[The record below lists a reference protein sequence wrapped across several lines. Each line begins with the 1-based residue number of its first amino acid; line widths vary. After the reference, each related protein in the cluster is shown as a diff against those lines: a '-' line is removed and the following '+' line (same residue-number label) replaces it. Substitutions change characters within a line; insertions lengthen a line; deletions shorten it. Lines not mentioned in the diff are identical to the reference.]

1 MEKDIST
8 TEASVEEARGGVKK
22 LQKELGKL
30 EAELKSSEVRTL
42 RIFNLGLSETWLSSR
57 TD

>member
-8 TEASVEEARGGVKK
+8 AEASVEEARGGVKK

-42 RIFNLGLSETWLSSR
+42 RIFNLGIPETWPSSR

>member
-8 TEASVEEARGGVKK
+8 AEASVEEARGGVKK

-42 RIFNLGLSETWLSSR
+42 RIFNLGIPETWLSSR